1 MSDFDCCDN
10 GEHDTEPAELSTPQ
24 LVREHVANRQMAAR
38 GERTTNA
45 QHNRHGAVVAE
56 LRARGVLDWR

>member
-1 MSDFDCCDN
+1 VADFDCCTN
-10 GEHDTEPAELSTPQ
+10 GEHDDPTASSTPQ

-38 GERTTNA
+38 GEHATNA

-56 LRARGVLDWR
+56 LRRRGVLD